1 MEAKRKIVI
10 IIAFVFGALF
20 IGLAFLIGF
29 DLISFL
35 IGAFFIMTG
44 IAGCLS
50 KEETSSQKETLS
62 KEYSFNVAGVSY
74 RQDAIRDLCF
84 ENDDYSM
91 SKKELVDENLIDEPV
106 YRYEESTMGLIS
118 LLPDPDNEYD
128 KNAIKIMQRDSL
140 LGYVPKE
147 ETGAVQK
154 IISGPYKAVAKVYG
168 GPYKILHENEDD
180 DRYTV
185 RKEDQAVG
193 LRVTITY

>member
-1 MEAKRKIVI
+1 MKRKIAI
-10 IIAFVFGALF
+10 ILAFVFGALF

-35 IGAFFIMTG
+35 IGAFLIAIG

-50 KEETSSQKETLS
+50 KKDTSSRKEALS

-84 ENDDYSM
+84 ENEDYSI
-91 SKKELVDENLIDEPV
+91 SKKELIDENLIDEPI
-106 YRYEESTMGLIS
+106 YKYEESTLELIS

-128 KNAIKIMQRDSL
+128 KNAIKVMQRDNL

-147 ETGAVQK
+147 ETDAVRK
-154 IISGPYKAVAKVYG
+154 IVSGPYEAAAKVYG
-168 GPYKILHENEDD
+168 GPYKTLLENGDD
-180 DRYTV
+180 DGYTIE
-185 RKEDQAVG
+185 KEDQNVG
-193 LRVTITY
+193 LRVTIKY